1 MDINGN
7 IARSARFQNL
17 FTVWSCYD
25 CYSLYFKVTRYNAK
39 PRKPLGNAHCN
50 TFGRNLEA
58 LFENLASTKK
68 LCCSGFQAFL
78 EVNRR

>member
-1 MDINGN
+1 MT
-7 IARSARFQNL
+7 QNL
-17 FTVWSCYD
+17 
-25 CYSLYFKVTRYNAK
+25 
-39 PRKPLGNAHCN
+39 GNGHRN

-68 LCCSGFQAFL
+68 LCCSGFQALL